1 MIVNYSNLTSKIK
14 IWLCHQKVSFFF
26 SLSRSDKED
35 LFFLLFVCFYVI
47 FFKKVLAFES
57 FRFLKNV
64 DDQEGFGARC

>member
-1 MIVNYSNLTSKIK
+1 MTRVFISVVTRVIS
-14 IWLCHQKVSFFF
+14 WFFF